1 MRKVYENL
9 HVFHFW
15 KKNSFSRKYSR
26 KYGMHIVHNLSSFLK
41 LQKLIDII
49 MFKLLI
55 LLYALTLDNSLI
67 QEKKKKKFM
76 WIEVENVWLTDA
88 QRWADRSLLSN
99 FVWAIR
105 CALPNPVTTTGCMH
119 IRVHIFKNFLKC
131 HQKIHQKS
139 VIQGHTKLLKQSWTK
154 GSCLLTIRLLPMTY
168 FLP

>member
-67 QEKKKKKFM
+67 QEKREKKSM

-119 IRVHIFKNFLKC
+119 IRVHTFKNLQKNCLKKSSKNPSKIRHSRA
-131 HQKIHQKS
+131 HQITQ
-139 VIQGHTKLLKQSWTK
+139 TKLDK
-154 GSCLLTIRLLPMTY
+154 RLLSAHN
-168 FLP
+168 